1 MEYVYQ
7 NVVMSRV
14 PKILPRTAIVGSLRC
29 VFSSLSYNPGQNSC
43 DTWLVSP
50 SSPVTKLKTA
60 QDFPNCNTARGG
72 GGGGRGRG
80 VQTQRIGSVPSFFDR
95 GCSLQH
101 SHLWRLKYCSWHFT
115 IISPCRSIV

>member
-72 GGGGRGRG
+72 GGGGGGGGGEGGEGCKPKELEVSQVFLIG
-80 VQTQRIGSVPSFFDR
+80 VVV
-95 GCSLQH
+95 
-101 SHLWRLKYCSWHFT
+101 Y
-115 IISPCRSIV
+115 SIHIYGD

>member
-60 QDFPNCNTARGG
+60 QDFPNCNTTARGG
-72 GGGGRGRG
+72 GGKGERGAN
-80 VQTQRIGSVPSFFDR
+80 PKNWKCPNFFDR

>member
-72 GGGGRGRG
+72 GGGRGGGGERG
-80 VQTQRIGSVPSFFDR
+80 ANPKNSKCPQVFLIGVVV
-95 GCSLQH
+95 
-101 SHLWRLKYCSWHFT
+101 Y
-115 IISPCRSIV
+115 SIHIYGD